1 MPSIRFSAVL
11 LAGLI
16 LAGEAAAQGP
26 APPPQPN
33 TPAPP
38 PLPPAGPAPRQEA
51 QNVGRPLLYW
61 AAGGVAIMTGV
72 ILLAQ
77 DNDGETSITTTTGT
91 N

>member
-1 MPSIRFSAVL
+1 MPSIRISAVL
-11 LAGLI
+11 LAGVLM
-16 LAGEAAAQGP
+16 AGEAVAQGP
-26 APPPQPN
+26 APPPQTNP
-33 TPAPP
+33 TPP
-38 PLPPAGPAPRQEA
+38 PLPPAGAAPRQQA

-77 DNDGETSITTTTGT
+77 DNDGTSTTSTTGT